1 MVCILS
7 NLGGLL
13 CQSKTQALVVVTG
26 TSSGIG
32 RATAEQLAAEG
43 FHVLAGGSPSGRRRQ
58 NQTRK
63 ISSR

>member
-1 MVCILS
+1 MPI
-7 NLGGLL
+7 
-13 CQSKTQALVVVTG
+13 KTQALVVVTG

-43 FHVLAGGSPSGRRRQ
+43 FHVFGGGSPSGRRRQ